1 MPRRRAVY
9 SPYELSVI
17 ATSAIVGIV
26 GGAAVSSELRGSTT
40 GHGLGRASAFLIGL
54 ALLFC
59 LAPAAHEV
67 VIRKTSTGGSWTEL
81 PDPIRSAFRRRVMQ
95 HLLAMWVFAAAS
107 TLVIALHVADRVDFL
122 VSAAIAGALS
132 LTLLLVGVV
141 IRRRL
146 RVLWTQS
153 KREEV

>member
-1 MPRRRAVY
+1 
-9 SPYELSVI
+9 
-17 ATSAIVGIV
+17 
-26 GGAAVSSELRGSTT
+26 
-40 GHGLGRASAFLIGL
+40 
-54 ALLFC
+54 
-59 LAPAAHEV
+59 
-67 VIRKTSTGGSWTEL
+67 
-81 PDPIRSAFRRRVMQ
+81 MQ